1 MIFPALIQELDTAVA
16 SGTPARRAAILER
29 ITDIFEVGS
38 ADYSANQIEFFDDV
52 FVRIS
57 AEIETSARALLA
69 HRLAKMPRAPVAIS
83 RALASDD
90 EIEVAG
96 PMLEKSPHLATEILV
111 ATARTKSQKHL
122 LAISRRKALEEA
134 VTDVLVERGDQPVV
148 LSTACNPGKRSR
160 ATRFGRAAA

>member
-1 MIFPALIQELDTAVA
+1 
-16 SGTPARRAAILER
+16 
-29 ITDIFEVGS
+29 
-38 ADYSANQIEFFDDV
+38 V

-57 AEIETSARALLA
+57 AEIEMSARALLA

-90 EIEVAG
+90 EIEVTG